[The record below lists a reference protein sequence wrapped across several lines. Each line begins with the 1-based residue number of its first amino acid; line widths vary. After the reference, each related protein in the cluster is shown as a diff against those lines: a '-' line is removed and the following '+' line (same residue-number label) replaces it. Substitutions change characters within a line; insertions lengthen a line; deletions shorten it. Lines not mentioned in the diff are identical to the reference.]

1 MGCSMST
8 KRTLATSL
16 AVLAL
21 AVAGCGGEDDE
32 STSGSAGA
40 PAGAASTSTVDINDF
55 KYDPKVVKV
64 AAGDAITFTNADKA
78 KHNAQTDSDA
88 DHAFDSGDLEQ
99 GDSKEVTFDE
109 AGTYAYYCI
118 YHRFMTGTV
127 EVSE

>member
-1 MGCSMST
+1 MST

-21 AVAGCGGEDDE
+21 AVAGCGGEDDK
-32 STSGSAGA
+32 SSSGSAGA
-40 PAGAASTSTVDINDF
+40 PDGAASAVDIKDF
-55 KYDPKVVKV
+55 KYVPKVVKV
-64 AAGDAITFTNADKA
+64 AAGDAVTFANADKA

-88 DHAFDSGDLEQ
+88 DRAFNSGDLEQ